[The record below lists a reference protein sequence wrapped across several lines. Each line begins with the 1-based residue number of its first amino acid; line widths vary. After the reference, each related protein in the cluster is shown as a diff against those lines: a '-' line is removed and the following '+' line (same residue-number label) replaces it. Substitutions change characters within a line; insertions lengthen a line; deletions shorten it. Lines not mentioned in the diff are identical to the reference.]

1 MITTKEL
8 YDWRGK
14 ILTAKEEAEEKL
26 GNYDD
31 KTFGLAMS
39 AYYEYVVNISTVQ
52 LALIERL
59 IRQSDENE
67 KEQHKCQ

>member
-31 KTFGLAMS
+31 KSFSLAMS

-67 KEQHKCQ
+67 KEQICQK

>member
-8 YDWRGK
+8 YDWRERV
-14 ILTAKEEAEEKL
+14 ITAKEEAEEKL

-31 KTFGLAMS
+31 KSFGLAMS

-67 KEQHKCQ
+67 KEQICQK